1 MLDEQNNNL
10 QPVDGSEEITSNNLD
25 NQSIEAN
32 NDQIAENFQDE
43 NTTDVNQTDEIIH
56 EKSETVEVSDFVNV
70 EVPDEI
76 ISKIDEA
83 NAEEHEDENL
93 KSRHDINEKDYHQ
106 LSMDLLL
113 VELESLL
120 EKNNVTAV
128 KRHVD
133 EVTNEFNAKYQHFI
147 DEKKTEWES
156 QENASDEVF
165 SYHFPLKDKFDLLLK
180 KYRSDLNNYRNKQE
194 NNLKANL
201 ANREALVEELKNLLT
216 PNESIKDIFQQL
228 NEIKEKWRN
237 AGSIPKDKYNTVW
250 NNYHFHMERFY
261 DFIHL
266 DREARDADFKN
277 NLEHKLNIIEQ
288 AESLVDEPNVMKAF
302 RELQVLH
309 RVWKEEI
316 GPVSREHRKEI
327 WDKFSNITK
336 VIHDRKEELNKVS
349 IEREKENLEVK
360 LEIVSQIETLANE
373 NSASHN
379 VLQNAIKKVEQL
391 REVFFLAGRVPHEDM
406 DMIWGKFK
414 AALKAFNVK
423 KNEFYK
429 NLKNDQFENL
439 NKKNELLKLANE
451 NKDSEDFVK
460 ATELFKDIQNQWKD
474 IGHVPRHLSDKI
486 WKEFQEACNHYFN
499 RLKDSKKSFNEEE
512 VKSFEQKKEYLDRLR
527 TFEMSG
533 DYQTDLANIKT
544 HIENWKNLGK
554 VPFSRRHI
562 EGKFNKVLDGLFAK
576 LSESR
581 KEANMLRFQ
590 NKFENLDSNEADRKM
605 RNEKTF
611 LTRKIEEVK
620 QEISQLENNMLFF
633 SKSNQESPLLKEVH
647 KNLEKQKSDLAD
659 LEERLKQL
667 NILANKKD
675 NNEKSSV
682 ESIETE

>member
-1 MLDEQNNNL
+1 
-10 QPVDGSEEITSNNLD
+10 
-25 NQSIEAN
+25 
-32 NDQIAENFQDE
+32 
-43 NTTDVNQTDEIIH
+43 
-56 EKSETVEVSDFVNV
+56 
-70 EVPDEI
+70 
-76 ISKIDEA
+76 
-83 NAEEHEDENL
+83 
-93 KSRHDINEKDYHQ
+93 
-106 LSMDLLL
+106 
-113 VELESLL
+113 
-120 EKNNVTAV
+120 
-128 KRHVD
+128 
-133 EVTNEFNAKYQHFI
+133 
-147 DEKKTEWES
+147 
-156 QENASDEVF
+156 
-165 SYHFPLKDKFDLLLK
+165 
-180 KYRSDLNNYRNKQE
+180 
-194 NNLKANL
+194 
-201 ANREALVEELKNLLT
+201 
-216 PNESIKDIFQQL
+216 
-228 NEIKEKWRN
+228 
-237 AGSIPKDKYNTVW
+237 
-250 NNYHFHMERFY
+250 MERFY